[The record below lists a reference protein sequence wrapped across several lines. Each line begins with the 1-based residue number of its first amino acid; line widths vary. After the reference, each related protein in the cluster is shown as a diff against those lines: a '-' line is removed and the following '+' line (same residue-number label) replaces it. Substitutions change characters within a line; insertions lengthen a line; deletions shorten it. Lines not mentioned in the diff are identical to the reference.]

1 MVELGSL
8 TLSLEPVGL
17 DMQFFSTY
25 QHFWG
30 PSWSSVCSSGIPR
43 TRKMWTH
50 CSEFSKGP
58 PRYSGSC
65 SKWRTRR
72 SWELGLLSLQ
82 RERHRWDLITICK
95 VLIRVCRAGKAHNIA
110 HGKFL
115 TIRKKYIKITMWC
128 SKTGKDHYGI
138 SMFGDTQNLARQTH
152 SKPIYLVLLER
163 KFFFCVN
170 CLFVCLNL
178 LYAIVLLI
186 RLTSDKNID
195 LFLLSADGAL

>member
-30 PSWSSVCSSGIPR
+30 PPWSSVCSSRIPR
-43 TRKMWTH
+43 TRKMRTH

-65 SKWRTRR
+65 SKWWTRR

-82 RERHRWDLITICK
+82 RERHRWDLIAICK

-115 TIRKKYIKITMWC
+115 TIRKKSTQKSPCDFQRLEGTIMESPCLEILKTWLDKLIASQSIWFCLNIKA
-128 SKTGKDHYGI
+128 
-138 SMFGDTQNLARQTH
+138 F
-152 SKPIYLVLLER
+152 
-163 KFFFCVN
+163 
-170 CLFVCLNL
+170 LFVCLNL

-186 RLTSDKNID
+186 RLTSDKKTD